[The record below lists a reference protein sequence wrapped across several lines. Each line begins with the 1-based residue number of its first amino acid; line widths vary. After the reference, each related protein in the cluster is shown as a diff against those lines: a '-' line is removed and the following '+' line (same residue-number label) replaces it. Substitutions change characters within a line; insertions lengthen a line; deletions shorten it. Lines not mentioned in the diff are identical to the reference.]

1 MARLLPAGLAFFIC
15 FSISRRTALLQ
26 HCFPWLPC
34 YRGAVLLASV
44 LPQSNPPGLLGPA
57 YFYMALHRQYLC
69 GVERAQERPVEISLL
84 SFQTCFLE
92 IMV

>member
-15 FSISRRTALLQ
+15 FSISQRTALLQ

-44 LPQSNPPGLLGPA
+44 LPQSNPPLVFWVQPIFTWLSTA
-57 YFYMALHRQYLC
+57 NIY
-69 GVERAQERPVEISLL
+69 VERSVLKRGPWRFL
-84 SFQTCFLE
+84 SCHFKHVFWK
-92 IMV
+92 